1 MKEPVST
8 RIQESASS
16 MKKDF
21 IEWSDALSVG
31 VEEVDQQH
39 KGLAQMVNELNRA
52 IHGGWGKEARD
63 EIIVKLVK
71 YTRVHFATE
80 ESLMSISSYPHLKEH
95 KKQHENLID
104 IVKTYIKKYNEN
116 PEASNYEFLFF
127 LKKWLT
133 EHIMKDDKLMGEYL
147 VKTGSVKTKN
157 VSSFWGG
164 LKKLFG
170 F

>member
-1 MKEPVST
+1 MKEPTLT
-8 RIQESASS
+8 RMQESVSS
-16 MKKDF
+16 LKKDF

-39 KGLAQMVNELNRA
+39 KGLAQMVNELNGA
-52 IHGGWGKEARD
+52 IHGGWGKETRD
-63 EIIVKLVK
+63 DIIVKLLE

-80 ESLMSISSYPHLKEH
+80 ESLMSISNYPHLKEH

-104 IVKTYIKKYNEN
+104 IVKAYVKKYNEN

-127 LKKWLT
+127 LKRWLV

-147 VKTGSVKTKN
+147 IKTGSVKTKKPT
-157 VSSFWGG
+157 SWWGG
-164 LKKLFG
+164 LRKPFG
-170 F
+170 H

>member
-1 MKEPVST
+1 MKEPVSA
-8 RIQESASS
+8 RMQESASS
-16 MKKDF
+16 IKKDF
-21 IEWSDALSVG
+21 IEWSDALSIG

-39 KGLAQMVNELNRA
+39 KGLAQMVNELNGA

-63 EIIVKLVK
+63 EIIVKLVE

-104 IVKTYIKKYNEN
+104 MVKAYIKKYDEN

-127 LKKWLT
+127 LKKWLV

-147 VKTGSVKTKN
+147 VKTGSVKAKK
-157 VSSFWGG
+157 SSSWWGG
-164 LKKLFG
+164 VKKMFG